1 MKKTA
6 AALIILIATLSVIQF
21 ETANADTAGTT
32 NITPIY
38 IKEDGSVEPSTA
50 PIQHEGNVYNLTDN
64 IQNANITIQ
73 CNNIILNGAGF
84 NLQGPGND
92 LNNLVAISM
101 NCTNVTVFNFTISN
115 WNTGVLGIYDNN
127 TIQSN
132 IFSNNHINVAVYAN
146 DYLITGNQIGYQ
158 RIVGDNV
165 TVSKNQIT
173 LGDHQTGFWI
183 TNCTNLKIESNNV
196 TFHEQTAFF
205 ISTQN
210 SHFQVYHNNF
220 LNVEVISWGT
230 LIFPRVN
237 TTWDNGV
244 EGNYWSDYKTRY
256 PQAVEIDHS
265 GVGNITYVSDVASI
279 EVTDRYPLMKPYNFE
294 TPTPPPEIPELNW
307 AILPIFFVL
316 MLISMLLVKSKL
328 KKQNSS
334 ELRFLVSP

>member
-1 MKKTA
+1 MKKTS
-6 AALIILIATLSVIQF
+6 AALIILFATLLVIQF
-21 ETANADTAGTT
+21 ETAYADTAGTA

-50 PIQHEGNVYNLTDN
+50 PILHEGNVYSLTEN
-64 IQNANITIQ
+64 IQSANITIQ

-132 IFSNNHINVAVYAN
+132 IFSNNSINVAVYAN

-158 RIVGDNV
+158 RIVGNNV

-210 SHFQVYHNNF
+210 SDFQVFHNNF

-230 LIFPRVN
+230 LIFPKMAVP
-237 TTWDNGV
+237 WDNGV

-265 GVGNITYVSDVASI
+265 GIGNITYLSDVSSI
-279 EVTDRYPLMKPYNFE
+279 EVIDRYPLMKPYNFE
-294 TPTPPPEIPELNW
+294 TPNPPPEIPELNW
-307 AILPIFFVL
+307 TILPPILAFTLVF
-316 MLISMLLVKSKL
+316 MLFVKSKIKDKPL
-328 KKQNSS
+328 IT
-334 ELRFLVSP
+334 LRRN

>member
-21 ETANADTAGTT
+21 ETAYADTSDTA

-73 CNNIILNGAGF
+73 CNNIILNGEGF
-84 NLQGPGND
+84 NLKGPGND

-132 IFSNNHINVAVYAN
+132 IFSNNNYDVAVYAD

-158 RIVGDNV
+158 RIVGNNV

-196 TFHEQTAFF
+196 TFHEQTTFF

-210 SHFQVYHNNF
+210 SHFQIFHNNF

-230 LIFPRVN
+230 LIFPKMAVP
-237 TTWDNGV
+237 WDNGV
-244 EGNYWSDYKTRY
+244 EGNYWSDYAERY
-256 PQAVEIDHS
+256 PDAFQVGNS
-265 GVGNITYVSDVASI
+265 GVGNIEYVSNI
-279 EVTDRYPLMKPYNFE
+279 PPKEVIDRYPLMKPYSFE
-294 TPTPPPEIPELNW
+294 SPTPP
-307 AILPIFFVL
+307 AISEWNITIVPIILVL
-316 MLISMLLVKSKL
+316 ILISFGLIVKSKVKL
-328 KKQNSS
+328 PFSKTQI
-334 ELRFLVSP
+334 P

>member
-6 AALIILIATLSVIQF
+6 AALIILFATLLVIQF
-21 ETANADTAGTT
+21 ETAYADTAGTA
-32 NITPIY
+32 NIIPIY

-50 PIQHEGNVYNLTDN
+50 PIQHEGNVYSLTEN

-84 NLQGPGND
+84 NLQGPGENSS
-92 LNNLVAISM
+92 NLAAVSLT
-101 NCTNVTVFNFTISN
+101 CTNVTVFNFSITG
-115 WNTGVLGIYDNN
+115 WGVGVLGVNDNN

-132 IFSNNHINVAVYAN
+132 IFLTNHYDVAVYASN
-146 DYLITGNQIGYQ
+146 YMITGNQIGPQ
-158 RIVGDNV
+158 RIVGDFV
-165 TVSKNQIT
+165 TVSKNQIK

-183 TNCTNLKIESNNV
+183 TNCTALTIESNNV
-196 TFHEQTAFF
+196 TFHKQTAFF
-205 ISTQN
+205 ISPQN

-220 LNVEVISWGT
+220 LNVEVMSWGT
-230 LIFPRVN
+230 LIFPKMAVM
-237 TTWDNGV
+237 WDNGV

-279 EVTDRYPLMKPYNFE
+279 EVIDRYPLMKPYNFE

-307 AILPIFFVL
+307 TILPPILAFTLVF
-316 MLISMLLVKSKL
+316 MLFVKSKIKDKPL
-328 KKQNSS
+328 IT
-334 ELRFLVSP
+334 LRRN